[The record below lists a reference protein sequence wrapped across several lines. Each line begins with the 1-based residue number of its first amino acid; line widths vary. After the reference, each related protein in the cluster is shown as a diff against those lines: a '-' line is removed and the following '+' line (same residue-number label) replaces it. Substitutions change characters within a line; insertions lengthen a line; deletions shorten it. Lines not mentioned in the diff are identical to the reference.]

1 MNKEIATITFHN
13 SPEVISTT
21 TMSTIMLRKQV
32 LERYHLKIKL
42 WK

>member
-1 MNKEIATITFHN
+1 MNKEIATINFHN
-13 SPEVISTT
+13 SPEVISI
-21 TMSTIMLRKQV
+21 TIMLRKQV